1 MRNLR
6 LIGIVNILDG
16 IAVQSIGFK
25 KYLPIGNP
33 SIYIEF
39 LNQWGIDE
47 IAVVDIKGSRKKK
60 FELNSI
66 ISNYIKKCFVPI
78 SAGGG
83 IKKFDDV
90 KNLINNGADKV
101 IFNSIS
107 YSNFDLLNSTAKTY
121 GNQAVI
127 LSLDIKIINGR
138 LILFSNSGKKKQKI
152 SIDEVIKIANN
163 NGVGE
168 IFLNSID
175 NDGKMIG
182 FNKKIIE
189 KVSPLTNLPI
199 TLIGGMGKPSD
210 VLDLKKYNLSGIGIG
225 NYYNYSERS
234 VVNLKKYLL
243 KNGFKSIRKT
253 FYTYKSEVF
262 DKFEKISKKK
272 DKHLEK
278 GYFVPHEI
286 LR

>member
-1 MRNLR
+1 MNKLR
-6 LIGIVNILDG
+6 LIGIVNILDN

-33 SIYIEF
+33 SIYIDF

-47 IAVVDIKGSRKKK
+47 IAIVDIKGSEKKK
-60 FELNSI
+60 FNLSNI
-66 ISNYIKKCFVPI
+66 ISNYIKNCFVPI

-83 IKKFDDV
+83 IKKFEDV

-101 IFNSIS
+101 IFNSTS
-107 YSNFDLLNSTAKTY
+107 YSNFNLLSSTAKTY
-121 GNQAVI
+121 GSQAVI
-127 LSLDIKIINGR
+127 LSLDVKIINSK
-138 LILFSNSGKKKQKI
+138 LILFSNSGTKKQKI
-152 SIDEVIKIANN
+152 SIDEMIKIANN
-163 NGVGE
+163 SGVGE

-182 FNKKIIE
+182 FNKKVFE

-199 TLIGGMGKPSD
+199 TLIGGMGKPSHI
-210 VLDLKKYNLSGIGIG
+210 LDLKNYSLSGIGIG
-225 NYYNYSERS
+225 NYFNYSERS

-243 KNGFKSIRKT
+243 KNNFKSVRKT
-253 FYTYKSEVF
+253 FYTYNTEVF
-262 DKFEKISKKK
+262 DEFEKIGKKK
-272 DKHLEK
+272 DKYLEK